1 MTDEKRTLLKL
12 LSLCLAYPDAQTP
25 GALPEMEE
33 AAAGLSDIRSRERL
47 SHFVALMK
55 AQSLLKLQEHY
66 TAVFDMNPA
75 ASLNLTYHLMGDRE
89 DRGRALAELLE
100 LYGQAGFEPAINEL
114 PDFLPLLLE
123 FMAAAPQAET
133 HASIM
138 RCLAAVP
145 ALAGRLRESG
155 SLYAVPLELLT
166 AAVPE
171 AKDLPLSPGENSP
184 TGASGG

>member
-12 LSLCLAYPDAQTP
+12 LSLCLAYPDAEALE
-25 GALPEMEE
+25 ALPEMEE
-33 AAAGLSDIRSRERL
+33 AAAGLGDTRARERV
-47 SHFVALMK
+47 SDFMALMK

-66 TAVFDMNPA
+66 TAVFDMDPA
-75 ASLNLTYHLMGDRE
+75 ASLNLTYHLLGDRE

-100 LYGQAGFEPAINEL
+100 AYLKAGFEPAVNEL

-133 HASIM
+133 PAPIL

-145 ALAGRLRESG
+145 ALAGRLKESG
-155 SLYAVPLELLT
+155 SLYAVPLELLS

-171 AKDLPLSPGENSP
+171 AADFPRSPGESPP